1 MGEAALARFTLEEI
15 RQQYGESTPRRQFL
29 FRRLQPV
36 ARLRSE
42 TGHLRHLYLFG
53 SFTTA
58 KPTPGDL
65 DCLAVMA
72 AGFTTVH
79 LPAHLLDVFQHDLCR
94 LYYHAD
100 MFWVTEHSYI
110 TPRLI
115 SRPYGVSWK
124 RLVRRT
130 PRSTISAWPPR
141 LCPNCKSDS
150 RR

>member
-1 MGEAALARFTLEEI
+1 MGEAEFARFTLAEI

-29 FRRLQPV
+29 FRRLQTV
-36 ARLRSE
+36 TRLLSE
-42 TGHLRHLYLFG
+42 TGSLRHLYLFG

-79 LPAHLLDVFQHDLCR
+79 LPAHLLDVFQHDLGR

-100 MFWVTEHSYI
+100 VFWVTEVVGREHI
-110 TPRLI
+110 EAMLAVFFHDRHGALQPIVEVT
-115 SRPYGVSWK
+115 V
-124 RLVRRT
+124 
-130 PRSTISAWPPR
+130 
-141 LCPNCKSDS
+141 
-150 RR
+150 

>member
-1 MGEAALARFTLEEI
+1 MGEAEFARLTLEEV

-29 FRRLQPV
+29 FRRSQTV
-36 ARLRSE
+36 AQFPSE
-42 TGHLRHLYLFG
+42 TGSLRHLYLFG

-72 AGFTTVH
+72 AGFTTVN

-100 MFWVTEHSYI
+100 VFWVTEEVGREHI
-110 TPRLI
+110 EAILAVFAHDRHGALQPIVEVT
-115 SRPYGVSWK
+115 V
-124 RLVRRT
+124 
-130 PRSTISAWPPR
+130 
-141 LCPNCKSDS
+141 
-150 RR
+150 